1 MRRLLALLVTLP
13 LVLAG
18 SCAAHQAGFAL
29 AAPDA
34 ASRGRL
40 LEQTGH
46 AWLSHLPLV
55 AVALGSVLAL
65 GGMLAVRAE
74 LRDPGAV
81 AARAWPYALVA
92 PAAFAV
98 QEHLER
104 LLHSG
109 RLPTDLIAEPAFA
122 AGLALQLPVA
132 LLAVLAAR
140 AVLRSARRLGRA
152 LGARRARRPAP
163 ARVALGRLTVPAPSL
178 PRPAV
183 LAGGAAGRAPPAFA
197 AI

>member
-1 MRRLLALLVTLP
+1 VRRLLALLVTLP

-18 SCAAHQAGFAL
+18 SFVAHQAGFAL

-34 ASRGRL
+34 AGRGRL
-40 LEQTGH
+40 LAETGH

-65 GGMLAVRAE
+65 GGLLAVRAE
-74 LRDPGAV
+74 LRDPGAA

-122 AGLALQLPVA
+122 AGLALQVPVA

-140 AVLRSARRLGRA
+140 AVLRSARRLARA
-152 LGARRARRPAP
+152 LGARRARRPAAARVVLGLLATPAP
-163 ARVALGRLTVPAPSL
+163 AR
-178 PRPAV
+178 PRTGV
-183 LAGGAAGRAPPAFA
+183 LAGGAAGRAPPFSA
-197 AI
+197 AG